1 MSDLFNSLEWNKKI
15 EVLRT
20 MKGWTQEKAAEEC
33 FTGQKNY
40 WQWEAGKV
48 YPRKNS
54 RIAIAKAF
62 GVKENEIFS

>member
-1 MSDLFNSLEWNKKI
+1 MSELFNSLEWFKRI

-20 MKGWTQEKAAEEC
+20 MKGWTQDKAAKEC

-54 RIAIAKAF
+54 RLAISRAF
-62 GVKENEIFS
+62 NVKEDEIFS